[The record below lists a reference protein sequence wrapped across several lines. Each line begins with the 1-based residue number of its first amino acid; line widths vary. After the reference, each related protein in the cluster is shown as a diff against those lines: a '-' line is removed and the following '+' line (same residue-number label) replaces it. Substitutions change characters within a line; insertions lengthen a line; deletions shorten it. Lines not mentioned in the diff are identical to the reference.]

1 MDKKDKNRKSR
12 SARSPK
18 GEFDQKLLDLRR
30 VTRVVAGGKRMRF
43 RAVMAIGDR
52 KGRVGVGFEKGADV
66 SIAVEKAVNAA
77 KKNLITVP
85 LDKNR
90 TIPHEIK
97 VKYGSAEIILR
108 PAPVGRGIMAGSAV
122 RVICDL
128 AGIADISA
136 KVLSVSSNKLN
147 ISRATIEALK
157 RLRSES
163 VRKLNR
169 PNSRS

>member
-1 MDKKDKNRKSR
+1 
-12 SARSPK
+12 
-18 GEFDQKLLDLRR
+18 
-30 VTRVVAGGKRMRF
+30 MRF

-52 KGRVGVGFEKGADV
+52 KGRVGIGFEKGADV

-147 ISRATIEALK
+147 IGRATIEALK

-163 VRKLNR
+163 VRKLNH
-169 PNSRS
+169 PKSRS